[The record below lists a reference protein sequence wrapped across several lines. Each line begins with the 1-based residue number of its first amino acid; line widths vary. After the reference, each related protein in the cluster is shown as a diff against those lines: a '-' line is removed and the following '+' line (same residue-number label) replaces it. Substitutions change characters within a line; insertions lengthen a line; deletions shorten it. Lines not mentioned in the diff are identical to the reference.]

1 APLWAPPLCRLAA
14 AKRYPLWA
22 GRGQL
27 SLLATMNKR
36 KVGTRKMSEGDMA
49 KKVVAR
55 KVGGSGK
62 ASRGT
67 SQGEGSTVGGACARG
82 RGVWSDDASTTAY
95 EQGALCSG
103 IAKQLYNSMFG
114 VLIEKTVKSLIWNQ
128 HHQITLI
135 DGVNNISWVI
145 SSMEDK
151 IFEFQSQIVKL
162 KAGVTPKAIATGKQW
177 ATELEAEVA
186 RMKSK
191 LEEAQATPEKARKA
205 IEEYKES

>member
-1 APLWAPPLCRLAA
+1 CHCPREAPHGRAGAVPACGTSIGAAPLRV
-14 AKRYPLWA
+14 
-22 GRGQL
+22 GRGQAL
-27 SLLATMNKR
+27 PLVGWPWAAVLTGGHERDALCFFGLVSSPSDPPTFAPNHPHPLAKTNSGAQLKDTKPDQSWKKQ

-67 SQGEGSTVGGACARG
+67 SQGEGSTVGGACA
-82 RGVWSDDASTTAY
+82 
-95 EQGALCSG
+95 SG
-103 IAKQLYNSMFG
+103 
-114 VLIEKTVKSLIWNQ
+114 
-128 HHQITLI
+128 
-135 DGVNNISWVI
+135 
-145 SSMEDK
+145 
-151 IFEFQSQIVKL
+151 
-162 KAGVTPKAIATGKQW
+162 AGVTPKAIATGKQW

-186 RMKSK
+186 QMKSK